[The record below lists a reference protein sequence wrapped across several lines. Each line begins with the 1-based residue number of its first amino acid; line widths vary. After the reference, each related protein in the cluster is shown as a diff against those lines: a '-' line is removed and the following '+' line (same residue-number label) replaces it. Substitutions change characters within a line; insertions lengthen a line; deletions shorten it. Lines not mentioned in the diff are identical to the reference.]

1 MIAASHASACSAETV
16 MHRVHHDIARRFG
29 AAFLGSALLLSGCAM
44 GGDPPATPSSEV
56 SAMQQRFIVR
66 YTPGSAPDQDPALVA
81 GRISESARNAGLVDA
96 KGMPGKVTWLRRLAV
111 GADVVSIDPAL
122 DAAQSQRLL
131 DSLNAQPDVQYA
143 EPDGRMTIGPGPEM
157 RMRGPAV
164 D

>member
-1 MIAASHASACSAETV
+1 
-16 MHRVHHDIARRFG
+16 MHRPHPHFARHFG
-29 AAFLGSALLLSGCAM
+29 AAFFVPALLLSGCAM

-66 YTPGSAPDQDPALVA
+66 YTPGSAPERDPALVA
-81 GRISESARNAGLVDA
+81 DRIAESARGAGLVDA

-111 GADVVSIDPAL
+111 GADVVSIDPEL
-122 DAAQSQRLL
+122 DAAQTQRLL
-131 DSLNAQPDVQYA
+131 EALNAEADVEYA

>member
-1 MIAASHASACSAETV
+1 
-16 MHRVHHDIARRFG
+16 MHRFHRDIARRFG
-29 AAFLGSALLLSGCAM
+29 AAFFVSALLLSACVM
-44 GGDPPATPSSEV
+44 GGDPAATTSSEV

-66 YTPGSAPDQDPALVA
+66 YTPGSAPERDPALVA
-81 GRISESARNAGLVDA
+81 DRIAQSARGAGLVDA
-96 KGMPGKVTWLRRLAV
+96 KGVPGKVTWLRRLAV

-131 DSLNAQPDVQYA
+131 DALNAEPDVAYA
-143 EPDGRMTIGPGPEM
+143 EPDSRMTIGPGPEM

>member
-1 MIAASHASACSAETV
+1 
-16 MHRVHHDIARRFG
+16 MHLLHHDIARRFG
-29 AAFLGSALLLSGCAM
+29 AAFFASAVLLSGCAM

-66 YTPGSAPDQDPALVA
+66 YTPGSAPERDPALVA
-81 GRISESARNAGLVDA
+81 DRIAESARGAGLVDA

-111 GADVVSIDPAL
+111 GADVVSIDPEL
-122 DAAQSQRLL
+122 DAAQAQQLL
-131 DSLNAQPDVQYA
+131 DALNAESDVEYA
-143 EPDGRMTIGPGPEM
+143 EPDSRMTIGPGPEM

>member
-1 MIAASHASACSAETV
+1 
-16 MHRVHHDIARRFG
+16 MHPFHHDLARRFG
-29 AAFLGSALLLSGCAM
+29 AAFFASALLLSGCAM
-44 GGDPPATPSSEV
+44 GGDPPATTSNEV

-66 YTPGSAPDQDPALVA
+66 YTPGSAPERDPALVA
-81 GRISESARNAGLVDA
+81 VRIAESARGAGLVDT

-111 GADVVSIDPAL
+111 GADVVSIEPAL

-131 DSLNAQPDVQYA
+131 AALNAESDVQYA

-157 RMRGPAV
+157 RMRGPAA

>member
-1 MIAASHASACSAETV
+1 
-16 MHRVHHDIARRFG
+16 MHRRHLHFARRFG
-29 AAFLGSALLLSGCAM
+29 AAFFVPALLLSGCAM
-44 GGDPPATPSSEV
+44 GGDPPATTSTEV

-66 YTPGSAPDQDPALVA
+66 YTPGSAPERDPALVA
-81 GRISESARNAGLVDA
+81 DRIAQSARGAGLVDG

-111 GADVVSIDPAL
+111 GADVVSVDPEL
-122 DAAQSQRLL
+122 DAAQAQRLL
-131 DSLNAQPDVQYA
+131 DALNAEPDVEYA